1 MKLSILMPIYNKIA
15 TIADVVELV
24 AAALPGV
31 EKELV
36 MVDDGSTDGT
46 RDWLMQTFKSIAC
59 EADLR
64 ARGPAAVK
72 TIPFQPGLGT
82 RVLFHDRNKG
92 KGAAI
97 QTAMRVCSGDIVVI
111 QDADLE
117 YDPSDWAPMYDLIA
131 KRRVADVVFGSR
143 FYGKPYR
150 SLYYYHY
157 LANRLISVCFNL
169 LFNQTLT
176 DIEVCY
182 KMFTRAVLE
191 TLIISSNDFGNEI
204 QISSQIALHRKWR
217 VYETGIH
224 YYGRMYDEGKKITWC
239 DGVKALWYLVK
250 YRVRPGN

>member
-1 MKLSILMPIYNKIA
+1 MKLSILMPIYDEIA

-24 AAALPGV
+24 ASALPGV

-36 MVDDGSTDGT
+36 MVDDGSKDGT
-46 RDWLMQTFKSIAC
+46 RDWLMQTFESIAF
-59 EADLR
+59 ESDLL
-64 ARGPAAVK
+64 ARGAEAVK
-72 TIPFQPGLGT
+72 TIPFRPGLGT

-97 QTAMRVCSGDIVVI
+97 QTAMKVCSGDVVVI

-117 YDPSDWAPMYDLIA
+117 YDPSDWTSMYDLIA
-131 KRRVADVVFGSR
+131 RRRIADVVFGSR
-143 FYGKPYR
+143 FYGKPHR

-191 TLIISSNDFGNEI
+191 TLEISSNDFGIEI
-204 QISSQIALHRKWR
+204 QISSQIVLNRKWR
-217 VYETGIH
+217 VYEMGIH
-224 YYGRMYDEGKKITWC
+224 YYGRMYDEGKKITWR

-250 YRVRPGN
+250 YRVHPGN